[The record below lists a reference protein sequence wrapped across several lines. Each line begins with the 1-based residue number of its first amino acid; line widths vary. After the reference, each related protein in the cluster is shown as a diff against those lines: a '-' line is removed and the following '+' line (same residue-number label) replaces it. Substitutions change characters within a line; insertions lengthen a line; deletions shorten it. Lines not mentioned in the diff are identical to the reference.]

1 MDENVVGMQ
10 MNLFSWAAQKDE
22 AAKKT
27 SADVIDAVDVFE
39 YRKGMAIGQRF
50 LREEAGIIAHDP
62 KEPIPLSAWR
72 EKA

>member
-1 MDENVVGMQ
+1 MDDTVVGMQ
-10 MNLFSWAAQKDE
+10 MNLFSWAAQKEESVKRIE
-22 AAKKT
+22 AA
-27 SADVIDAVDVFE
+27 VIDAVDVFE